1 MCPLVRLVGGNSH
14 KEGRLEV
21 YYNGR
26 WGTVCNTGWDDNNAN
41 VVCAQ
46 LGYQLSKTSE
56 EFKAGTGLILL
67 DNVLCSKNDTTL
79 ANCGHYG
86 VGITVDCDHSKDIG
100 IKCYSM

>member
-26 WGTVCNTGWDDNNAN
+26 WGTVCNTGWDDYNTN

-56 EFKAGTGLILL
+56 EFEAGTGHILL
-67 DNVLCSKNDTTL
+67 DNVLCSINDPTL
-79 ANCGHYG
+79 ASCGHYG